1 MDHQPDIPRDPVL
14 ETARTLIVSE
24 PEPAPGARDISLI
37 RTHAA
42 PDARDIS
49 LVRTHAA
56 PDTPDAR
63 DISLIRTHAAVL
75 EAARAAARSLD
86 PSDAISLARTLDSND
101 GELSREQ
108 LGMVRTL
115 LGDSKDQG
123 ITDDPELARRVL
135 EPAAD
140 DRRLK
145 DLIRARLFRSKAAP
159 VKIGRYTILDR
170 LGEGG
175 MGVVYTAYDDK
186 LDRKIAIKVMRS
198 ESERE
203 DSVGKARLLREAQ
216 AMARLAHPNIVTVHE
231 VGEVDRQVFVA
242 MEFIRGLS
250 LDRWLE
256 DPHPW
261 REVLDVFV
269 QAGRGLEAAHRAGL
283 VHRDFKPQNVLV
295 GREGA
300 VKVLDFGLARS
311 VGPGEV
317 DSSEALVPVGTAAIK
332 LLDAHL
338 TRTGSLMGTPA
349 YMAPEQHQGLP
360 ADARSDQFA
369 FAVALFEG
377 LHGQHPFDCSTLASL
392 LGDVTT
398 GKIREP
404 ANASKVPTW
413 LRRVVQRAMTLD
425 PARRYP
431 SMSEMLAELGRDPA
445 VKRRRLLA
453 STALAGLVG
462 AASFGAATLSS
473 SAAAVC
479 EGAEA
484 ELADVWDADRKIA
497 VERALLATGVP
508 YAAET
513 WQRVAPQLD
522 AYAHDWAAMRTE
534 ACETHRQGT
543 HSDRLYD
550 LRTTCLDLRRAALDA
565 LAEALTDADPTTV
578 EKAATAAAN
587 LPRLATCADTHAL
600 GQAVAPP
607 EDPKVAARVQ
617 ALREALTRAQAFG
630 DAGKYR
636 RGLELVVPL
645 RAEAEKIGYQP
656 LLAEAE
662 LREGSLEMDLG
673 KLPEAE
679 ASLTAALTLGIAS
692 AADNVALEALS
703 KRIFL
708 RAAAM
713 GAPATALSDVSYGRA
728 FLDRIDADPTA
739 KWLFFNNVG
748 VMYQRL
754 GDVAAAEAGY
764 LELSSAGDINQ
775 LSGLSE
781 LHEAMTLTNIGVLY
795 TDVAF
800 DPGRA
805 IAPYTTALNLAQAAL
820 GPQHPNTIMIAANLG
835 IANIHRGKY
844 LEARAILDT
853 TIANARESFGSE
865 TTTFGAFLAQRGLLE
880 LEVHDFATAVQT
892 IEQALALSRGPD
904 GQDGPGNAWMLLPL
918 GVAQAEVG
926 DWAQALESHEKSVRI
941 LEGADAIVFAE
952 ALEYYGRTLCLQGD
966 HAGCLARYQRSLEI
980 REAKLPPGTPSISL
994 SLDGVG
1000 RALTLLGRHDEAQ
1013 VALQR
1018 ALEILAKHTAADSP
1032 LLARVQR
1039 SLGELAMA
1047 RNDLPAAITHFQ
1059 RSLDVFAMVR
1069 DPEDGE
1075 MAVARIALA
1084 RALAARPGIAASER
1098 AAATATV
1105 TAALAILERKG
1116 AGWARERDSAATWL
1130 KSQV

>member
-1 MDHQPDIPRDPVL
+1 VDHKPDPLDTVL
-14 ETARTLIVSE
+14 ETARTIIG
-24 PEPAPGARDISLI
+24 PADAPAPGD
-37 RTHAA
+37 
-42 PDARDIS
+42 
-49 LVRTHAA
+49 
-56 PDTPDAR
+56 R

-86 PSDAISLARTLDSND
+86 PSEAISLARTLDSND
-101 GELSREQ
+101 GQLSREQ
-108 LGMVRTL
+108 LGLVRTI

-123 ITDDPELARRVL
+123 ITDDPDLALRVL

-186 LDRKIAIKVMRS
+186 LDRKIAVKVMRS

-242 MEFIRGLS
+242 MEFIRGQS
-250 LDRWLE
+250 LDRWLA

-295 GREGA
+295 GRDGA
-300 VKVLDFGLARS
+300 IKVLDFGLARS

-317 DSSEALVPVGTAAIK
+317 EAGEALAPTASTAIK
-332 LLDAHL
+332 LLDANL
-338 TRTGSLMGTPA
+338 TRTGALMGTPA

-377 LHGQHPFDCSTLASL
+377 LYGQHPFDCSSLATLVV
-392 LGDVTT
+392 DVVS
-398 GKIREP
+398 GKIHEP
-404 ANASKVPTW
+404 RTANKVPTW
-413 LRRVVQRAMTLD
+413 LRRAVQRGMLVE
-425 PARRYP
+425 PERRYA
-431 SMSEMLAELGRDPA
+431 SMTDMLAELGRDPA
-445 VKRRRLLA
+445 AKRRRLFA
-453 STALAGLVG
+453 STALAGFVG

-473 SAAAVC
+473 SAPNVC
-479 EGAEA
+479 AGAEA
-484 ELADVWDADRKIA
+484 ELAGVWDADRKAA
-497 VERALLATGVP
+497 VEHALLATNVP

-550 LRTTCLDLRRAALDA
+550 LRTTCLDLRRASLDA
-565 LAEALTDADPTTV
+565 LAEALTGADATTV

-587 LPRLATCADTHAL
+587 LPRLASCADTRAL

-607 EDPKVAARVQ
+607 DDPRVAARVLV
-617 ALREALTRAQAFG
+617 LREALSRVQTFD

-636 RGLELVVPL
+636 RGLELVAPL
-645 RAEAEKIGYQP
+645 RGEAEKLGYKP

-662 LREGSLEMDLG
+662 LREGSLEMALGDL
-673 KLPEAE
+673 PAAE
-679 ASLTAALTLGIAS
+679 ASLSAALKHGIAS
-692 AADNVALEALS
+692 AADSVALEALS

-708 RAAAM
+708 RAAVVTDARS
-713 GAPATALSDVSYGRA
+713 AVADVDYGRA
-728 FLDRIDADPTA
+728 FLDRVGAEPGA

-748 VMYQRL
+748 VMYERL
-754 GDVAAAEAGY
+754 GDPTAAKNAYDQILGETSASK
-764 LELSSAGDINQ
+764 LSPLQTAI
-775 LSGLSE
+775 
-781 LHEAMTLTNIGVLY
+781 TLTNKGLLQLR
-795 TDVAF
+795 VAA
-800 DPGRA
+800 DAARA
-805 IAPYTTALNLAQAAL
+805 IESFDEALRLAQSTLGAHHPHTLMISANLALARL
-820 GPQHPNTIMIAANLG
+820 SH
-835 IANIHRGKY
+835 GKY
-844 LEARAILDT
+844 LDAAAIL
-853 TIANARESFGSE
+853 E
-865 TTTFGAFLAQRGLLE
+865 TTLADARVTFGAESPIFGLFLSTRGFLE
-880 LEVHDFATAVQT
+880 LDIRDYAAAIRTLES
-892 IEQALALSRGPD
+892 ALPLVRGPEGKD
-904 GQDGPGNAWMLLPL
+904 NPETAEMLAHL
-918 GVAQAEVG
+918 GAAQAGLG
-926 DWAQALESHEKSVRI
+926 DWTHALESHETAVRV
-941 LEGADAIVFAE
+941 LEGGDPTSLVE
-952 ALEYYGRTLCLQGD
+952 ALTRYGHTLGRKGD
-966 HAGCLARYQRSLEI
+966 HAGALARHQRALEVA
-980 REAKLPPGTPSISL
+980 EASFPPGNPVIGQA
-994 SLDGVG
+994 LDGVG
-1000 RALTLLGRHDEAQ
+1000 QALTQLARHDEAQ
-1013 VALQR
+1013 AALQR
-1018 ALEILAKHTAADSP
+1018 ALEIAEKALSADSP
-1032 LLARVQR
+1032 QLARIHR

-1047 RNDLPAAITHFQ
+1047 RGDAATAVTHFQ

-1069 DPEDGE
+1069 DAEDGE
-1075 MAVARIALA
+1075 MAVARIDLA
-1084 RALAARPGIAASER
+1084 RALAARPDATISDR
-1098 AAATATV
+1098 SAATTTT
-1105 TAALAILERKG
+1105 TAALAVLERKG
-1116 AGWARERDSAATWL
+1116 AGWAPERDAATTWL

>member
-1 MDHQPDIPRDPVL
+1 MDHKPDLDTVL
-14 ETARTLIVSE
+14 ETARTIIS
-24 PEPAPGARDISLI
+24 PAG
-37 RTHAA
+37 
-42 PDARDIS
+42 
-49 LVRTHAA
+49 
-56 PDTPDAR
+56 TPADK

-108 LGMVRTL
+108 LGLVRTI

-123 ITDDPELARRVL
+123 ITDDPELQLRIL

-159 VKIGRYTILDR
+159 VKIGRYTIIDR

-186 LDRKIAIKVMRS
+186 LDRKIAVKVMRS
-198 ESERE
+198 ESERA

-242 MEFIRGLS
+242 MEYIRGHS

-261 REVLDVFV
+261 REVLDVFM

-283 VHRDFKPQNVLV
+283 VHRDFQPQNGLV

-300 VKVLDFGLARS
+300 IKVLDVGLARS
-311 VGPGEV
+311 IGPGEV
-317 DSSEALVPVGTAAIK
+317 DASEALVPTSTAAIK

-338 TRTGSLMGTPA
+338 TRTGALMGTPA
-349 YMAPEQHQGLP
+349 YMAPEQHHGLP

-377 LHGQHPFDCSTLASL
+377 LYGQHPFDCTTLATL
-392 LGDVTT
+392 VIDVTS
-398 GKIREP
+398 GKIHEP
-404 ANASKVPTW
+404 ATANKVPTW
-413 LRRVVQRAMTLD
+413 LRRAVQRGMAVE
-425 PARRYP
+425 PERRYA
-431 SMSEMLAELGRDPA
+431 SMSDMLTELGRDPA
-445 VKRRRLLA
+445 VKRRRLFA

-462 AASFGAATLSS
+462 AASFGAATLSGG
-473 SAAAVC
+473 APTVC

-484 ELADVWDADRKIA
+484 ELAGVWDGERKVA
-497 VERALLATGVP
+497 AERALLATGVP

-513 WQRVAPQLD
+513 WQRVAPVLD
-522 AYAHDWAAMRTE
+522 SYAADWAAMRTE

-550 LRTTCLDLRRAALDA
+550 LRTTCLDLRRAGLDA
-565 LAEALTDADPTTV
+565 LAEALTEADPTTV

-587 LPRLATCADTHAL
+587 LPRLASCADTQAL

-607 EDPKVAARVQ
+607 DDPKVAERVLV
-617 ALREALTRAQAFG
+617 LRQALTRAQTLG
-630 DAGKYR
+630 DAGKFR
-636 RGLELVVPL
+636 RALELVTPL
-645 RAEAEKIGYQP
+645 RTEAEKIGYKP

-662 LREGSLEMDLG
+662 LREGSLEMELG

-679 ASLTAALTLGIAS
+679 TSLSAALALGIAS
-692 AADNVALEALS
+692 AADPVALEALS

-708 RAAAM
+708 RAALM
-713 GAPATALSDVSYGRA
+713 SEPAAALGDVSYGRA
-728 FLDRIDADPTA
+728 FLERSAADPAA
-739 KWLFFNNVG
+739 KWLFVNNIG
-748 VMYQRL
+748 VMYRHM
-754 GDVAAAEAGY
+754 GDVNAAEAAFH
-764 LELSSAGDINQ
+764 EFSSANDPLQ
-775 LSGLSE
+775 MPGLSD
-781 LHEAMTLTNIGVLY
+781 LQQAILLGNIGALY
-795 TDVAF
+795 NDAAF

-805 IAPYTTALNLAQAAL
+805 VAPYTKALRLAQTAL
-820 GPQHPNTIMIAANLG
+820 GPHHPTTLMIAANLG
-835 IANIHRGKY
+835 VADIERGKY
-844 LEARAILDT
+844 SEAQAILDS
-853 TIANARESFGSE
+853 TISDAKESFGGDSQI
-865 TTTFGAFLAQRGLLE
+865 FAAFLAQRGLLE
-880 LEVHDFATAVQT
+880 LEVHDFNAAVKTFQ
-892 IEQALALSRGPD
+892 EALSLSRGA
-904 GQDGPGNAWMLLPL
+904 GSEDGPQNAWI
-918 GVAQAEVG
+918 VANLAAAHGGRE
-926 DWAQALESHEKSVRI
+926 DWAEASNLFDRAVELLEASDPIVLTSVLDI
-941 LEGADAIVFAE
+941 
-952 ALEYYGRTLCLQGD
+952 YGRMLCRKGD
-966 HAGCLARYQRSLEI
+966 FAGCLDRFQRAVQL
-980 REAKLPPGTPSISL
+980 REAKQPPGTPSIGYA
-994 SLDGVG
+994 LDGVG
-1000 RALTLLGRHDEAQ
+1000 QALTKLGRHDEAQ
-1013 VALQR
+1013 A
-1018 ALEILAKHTAADSP
+1018 ALERARDILETNLSADSP
-1032 LLARVQR
+1032 LIARVQR

-1047 RNDLPAAITHFQ
+1047 RGDAAAAVTHFQ

-1075 MAVARIALA
+1075 MAVARINLA
-1084 RALAARPGIAASER
+1084 QALAARAGATASDR
-1098 AAATATV
+1098 SAATATV
-1105 TAALAILERKG
+1105 TAALAVLERRG
-1116 AGWARERDSAATWL
+1116 AGWTREREAASTWL